1 MKKIRFNNKQKSF
14 FFNDFY
20 KKSPN
25 DINKVSEERVFFLF
39 FSVVFIISIFFLK
52 ILIIS
57 TNDRQIFLNQSE
69 SPNFKELRKEI
80 VDRNGILLAKN
91 IEFYDIA
98 IRPAKVKNKKNFAL
112 KIKYIFPEID
122 LKELHNKI
130 LGDKFFYVKRRATLE
145 EKEKIWALGEKGVNI
160 EIRQSR
166 VYPQENLFSHIIGQI
181 DDENHGISGIEKYYN
196 KMLRDKSNSTDDKIE
211 LTLDTNIQHILRE
224 ELANASKT
232 FNAIGAA
239 GLLMNIHTGE
249 IISLVSLPDYNINL
263 RKNILSDQYANKI
276 TSDTYE
282 LGSVF
287 KTFTIALALESLKYQ
302 ADTMLENI
310 PDKKK
315 CSRNYEISEHDD
327 LPDKLTINDILVRS
341 SNIGS
346 AMLANKIG
354 KDDFTTFL
362 AKLNLIHQVDLD
374 LNELGSPLPIKWN
387 NCTLDTISYG
397 HGFSTTVM
405 NVALAYAYIT
415 NGGYKIKPRFIKIKN
430 DLNFNE
436 QLISS
441 ETSNK
446 INLILRKVVSD
457 PNGTGSLAD
466 VDGLN
471 VGGKTGTAYKNLNGQ
486 YTKQKLNSFVS
497 IFPVPDPKYV
507 LYVLIDEPKANPD
520 FVYETWREH
529 KNVKTSR
536 NDAGWNAAYIA
547 GKVLKKIGPILAI
560 NYEDLKLNVAKKIN

>member
-20 KKSPN
+20 KKSPH
-25 DINKVSEERVFFLF
+25 DENKVSEERVFFLF

-69 SPNFKELRKEI
+69 SPSFKELRKEI

-263 RKNILSDQYANKI
+263 RKNI
-276 TSDTYE
+276 
-282 LGSVF
+282 
-287 KTFTIALALESLKYQ
+287 
-302 ADTMLENI
+302 
-310 PDKKK
+310 
-315 CSRNYEISEHDD
+315 
-327 LPDKLTINDILVRS
+327 
-341 SNIGS
+341 
-346 AMLANKIG
+346 
-354 KDDFTTFL
+354 
-362 AKLNLIHQVDLD
+362 
-374 LNELGSPLPIKWN
+374 
-387 NCTLDTISYG
+387 
-397 HGFSTTVM
+397 
-405 NVALAYAYIT
+405 
-415 NGGYKIKPRFIKIKN
+415 
-430 DLNFNE
+430 
-436 QLISS
+436 
-441 ETSNK
+441 
-446 INLILRKVVSD
+446 
-457 PNGTGSLAD
+457 
-466 VDGLN
+466 
-471 VGGKTGTAYKNLNGQ
+471 
-486 YTKQKLNSFVS
+486 
-497 IFPVPDPKYV
+497 
-507 LYVLIDEPKANPD
+507 
-520 FVYETWREH
+520 
-529 KNVKTSR
+529 
-536 NDAGWNAAYIA
+536 
-547 GKVLKKIGPILAI
+547 
-560 NYEDLKLNVAKKIN
+560 